1 MLNISIEEQVDAY
14 RNKTQFELVCK
25 HLNKTELELS
35 DYDLVFTASPTE
47 IKNYLEAHFQ
57 FDEIVKTKAADND
70 GFYAIKQLLGKWK
83 TYRQE
88 RNIKFDEEV
97 VSETELWNKII
108 KVDFGLD
115 I

>member
-1 MLNISIEEQVDAY
+1 MLKVSIEEQVNAY

-25 HLNKTELELS
+25 YLNKTELELS
-35 DYDLVFTASPTE
+35 DYDLIFTSSPIE
-47 IKNYLEAHFQ
+47 IKNYLETHFE
-57 FDEIVKTKAADND
+57 FDEIIKTKVGDND
-70 GFYAIKQLLGKWK
+70 GFYAVKQLLGKWK

-97 VSETELWNKII
+97 VSENELWNRII